1 MKLTNGK
8 KIIERNEQDYQ
19 KNLNT
24 WTFRG
29 WKPVSNVQENI
40 KEVDQTLSNEKMITL
55 TRNNKTITRS
65 QLDYETNKV
74 MYDFRGFK
82 PVQDDVK
89 ENIKEVDQTFEN
101 ETKVVP
107 IKSKKKKAKKK

>member
-8 KIIERNEQDYQ
+8 KIIERNEQDYK
-19 KNLNT
+19 KNLDT
-24 WTFRG
+24 WAFRG
-29 WKPVSNVQENI
+29 WKPVDNNVQ
-40 KEVDQTLSNEKMITL
+40 
-55 TRNNKTITRS
+55 
-65 QLDYETNKV
+65 
-74 MYDFRGFK
+74 
-82 PVQDDVK
+82 